1 LSNCYLVAISN
12 SNDKFAFANNSI
24 VSMQLITSTNLV
36 VCKNFLQL
44 LFTSSV
50 KEFAILLVVAVG
62 SNLIG
67 VVNVITELLTAMQ
80 IENNAIQALT

>member
-1 LSNCYLVAISN
+1 
-12 SNDKFAFANNSI
+12 
-24 VSMQLITSTNLV
+24 MQLITSTNLV